1 MSDALLTHR
10 CRQLIRC
17 LRLRRIVADRKQV
30 HLRALA
36 STFRVSTRTIRRDL
50 AALKAAWELVAAGYE
65 RDIDSSAD

>member
-10 CRQLIRC
+10 YRTLIRC
-17 LRLRRIVADRKQV
+17 LRLRRIVARRQHV
-30 HLRALA
+30 HLHALA

-50 AALKAAWELVAAGYE
+50 AALKAAGETVASGYE